1 MKSNF
6 KSGVLKGAK
15 LNFFITEA
23 YSITLIVMAIFKHPF
38 NAYYDYFHLS
48 EVSLKNNSIEK

>member
-6 KSGVLKGAK
+6 ESGVLKGAE

-23 YSITLIVMAIFKHPF
+23 YFVTLIVMAIFKHPF
-38 NAYYDYFHLS
+38 KAYYDYFYLS
-48 EVSLKNNSIEK
+48 EVFLKNNSIEK

>member
-23 YSITLIVMAIFKHPF
+23 YSITLIVMAIVI
-38 NAYYDYFHLS
+38 NAIMSLYCPADYVF
-48 EVSLKNNSIEK
+48 VDT